1 MTAPITAAVPGEAER
16 PGRIGGHAAGGKLGA
31 LALLL
36 AALVSLPLL
45 GLLAALLEPD
55 TGAVLG
61 HLLSTV
67 LPRYALNSAALA
79 IGVALGVAL
88 VGVSCAWLV
97 AACEFPGRRL
107 FEWALVLPLAMPAY
121 VVAYAYADFLQFSGP
136 VQSALREVT
145 GWRAREYWFPDV
157 RSLPGAI
164 VLFVS
169 VLFPYVYL
177 PVRAAFLERSPNLV
191 DAARLLGL
199 RPVQAFVRVALPLA
213 RPALAAGVA
222 LALME
227 VLADFGVASYFAL
240 ETFSVGIYKAW
251 FGLGE
256 RAAAAQ
262 LSLALL
268 ALVLLVLW
276 LERFSRRR
284 ARFGTGARSAPTPMR
299 LRGGWAWA
307 AWAVCALPV
316 AIGFA
321 LPAAVL
327 LRLALREAVEV
338 DPARYV
344 ALVWNS
350 ITVAGL
356 TAVVA
361 VVAALMLAYAARLRP
376 IAAVRAGVAVAGLG
390 YAVPGAV
397 MAVAILVPLAAL
409 DNALN
414 SWAQAWLGVS
424 TGLLLTG
431 SIAALVYACAVRFL
445 ALALGNVEAGLS
457 RITPGMDLAARSL
470 GCGPGALLAR
480 VHAPL
485 LVRSLLVA
493 GLLVF
498 VDTLKE
504 LPATLVL
511 RPFNFDTL
519 ATQAHNLA
527 KDERLGAAAIP
538 SLTLVVAGLVP
549 VLVAS
554 RAMRRGPR

>member
-1 MTAPITAAVPGEAER
+1 MTALAASGAPAPGLR
-16 PGRIGGHAAGGKLGA
+16 RIGKLGL

-45 GLLAALLEPD
+45 GLLGALAEPG

-61 HLLSTV
+61 HLLSSV
-67 LPRYALNSAALA
+67 LPRYALNSAVLAL
-79 IGVALGVAL
+79 GVALGVGV
-88 VGVSCAWLV
+88 VGVACGWLV

-136 VQSALREVT
+136 VQTWLREAT
-145 GWRAREYWFPDV
+145 GLRAREYWFPDV
-157 RSLPGAI
+157 RSLPGAV

-177 PVRAAFLERSPNLV
+177 PVRAAFLERSPNLL

-199 RPVQAFVRVALPLA
+199 RPFAAFLRVALPLA

-251 FGLGE
+251 FGFGE
-256 RAAAAQ
+256 RVAAAQ

-268 ALVLLVLW
+268 ALVLLAGW

-284 ARFGTGARSAPTPMR
+284 ARFGTGARSAPAPLR
-299 LRGGWAWA
+299 LRRGRALA
-307 AWAVCALPV
+307 ALAVCALPV
-316 AIGFA
+316 LIGFV

-327 LRLALREAVEV
+327 LQLAWREAVEV
-338 DPARYV
+338 DAARYF
-344 ALVWNS
+344 ALLWNS
-350 ITVAGL
+350 FTVAGL
-356 TAVVA
+356 
-361 VVAALMLAYAARLRP
+361 AALVSVGAALLLAYAARLHP
-376 IAAVRAGVAVAGLG
+376 APAVRAAVAVAGSG

-409 DNALN
+409 DNTVS
-414 SWAQAWLGVS
+414 SWAEEWFGAR

-445 ALALGNVEAGLS
+445 ALALSNVDAGLS
-457 RITPGMDLAARSL
+457 RITPAMDSAARSL

-485 LVRSLLVA
+485 LARSLLVA

-527 KDERLGAAAIP
+527 KDERLAAAALP
-538 SLTLVVAGLVP
+538 SLTLVVAGLLP
-549 VLVAS
+549 VLIVS
-554 RAMRRGPR
+554 RSMRRGPN